1 MVNDLV
7 VNNRGLRCA
16 NYVLLFV
23 MKERDELVNE
33 GEFVRRKG
41 KMFVD
46 VFYRQSVLV
55 CFEEKSIKRYGF

>member
-1 MVNDLV
+1 
-7 VNNRGLRCA
+7 
-16 NYVLLFV
+16 

-33 GEFVRRKG
+33 GELVRRKG

-46 VFYRQSVLV
+46 VFYRQSILV